1 MSEDDR
7 PVVVNTGKGVTRQS
21 MKSEVDINLIV
32 GRFMKTGQLS
42 HLERREKIF
51 ADVSDIGDYR
61 ECLERV
67 QAVQDAFFKE
77 VPAKIR
83 ERFGHNPARFLEFIS
98 DPRNADEMVAMGL
111 RKKPD
116 DVPAKPVDEVPGP
129 GVQARGADG
138 RFESPR

>member
-1 MSEDDR
+1 MDKVPLRVD
-7 PVVVNTGKGVTRQS
+7 TGPGSTRQS
-21 MKSEVDINLIV
+21 MRDEVDINKIV

-42 HLERREKIF
+42 HLERRSKLF

-67 QAVQDAFFKE
+67 QTVKDAFFKE

-83 ERFGHNPARFLEFIS
+83 ERFGHNPALFLDFIA
-98 DPRNADEMVAMGL
+98 DPRNAEEMVTMGL

-116 DVPAKPVDEVPGP
+116 EVPAKPVDEVPGP